1 MTRSS
6 LGSALVTGASSG
18 IGAVY
23 ADRLAKRGYDLIL
36 VARNGEKLKSLAAR
50 LTAETHRSVK
60 VMPADLGDK
69 VALAKIEA
77 VLRDDP
83 SISMLVNNAGT
94 ASIAPLLNSDVDQM
108 EAMIAL
114 NVTALTRL
122 TYAAAPAFVARGA
135 GTIINIGSVV
145 GVVPERLNG
154 VYGATKAFVLAL
166 SQSLQHELADKG
178 VRIQAVLPAATAT
191 DIWEKSGLHHS
202 KLPAGTVMSTEDM
215 VDAALTG
222 LDQGEVVTIPP
233 LQDGD
238 DWTRFDAAR
247 LALAPKLTNAAP
259 APRYRAARASSKH
272 RVRRNLTKHED
283 QAMTSRSVVI
293 AEPVR
298 TAIGAFG
305 GTLKDVPAPDLGAVA
320 IRAAVERAGLKPEEI
335 ETAAMGNVI
344 QAGTKMNPARQAAV
358 QAGLPVTVPA
368 LTVNRVCGS
377 GAQAIVSAAQ
387 EILLGNA
394 NAAVAGGMESMDQ
407 APYLVQRGRWG
418 YRLGDGQLYDSV
430 LRDGLNDAFSGEHSG
445 WHTEDLVEKYQVT
458 REAQDQWALR
468 SQQRFARAQSAGHF
482 KSQIAAVQV
491 PGKKGP
497 TPFDQDEANRPD
509 TTIEALARLKP
520 AFRPD
525 GAITAGNAPG
535 LNDAAAAMVLAD
547 EAWAEKRGLK
557 PAARLVAYGIAA
569 VEPGMFGLGPVPA
582 VKQALQRA
590 GWEIESIE
598 RAEINEAFAAIAIV
612 VARELG
618 FSDEIV
624 NVEGGAVAHGHPI
637 GATGAV
643 LTTKLIHSM
652 RRDGLKRG
660 LVTLCIGGG
669 QGIALAIE
677 TLH

>member
-1 MTRSS
+1 
-6 LGSALVTGASSG
+6 
-18 IGAVY
+18 
-23 ADRLAKRGYDLIL
+23 
-36 VARNGEKLKSLAAR
+36 
-50 LTAETHRSVK
+50 
-60 VMPADLGDK
+60 
-69 VALAKIEA
+69 
-77 VLRDDP
+77 
-83 SISMLVNNAGT
+83 
-94 ASIAPLLNSDVDQM
+94 
-108 EAMIAL
+108 
-114 NVTALTRL
+114 
-122 TYAAAPAFVARGA
+122 
-135 GTIINIGSVV
+135 
-145 GVVPERLNG
+145 
-154 VYGATKAFVLAL
+154 
-166 SQSLQHELADKG
+166 
-178 VRIQAVLPAATAT
+178 
-191 DIWEKSGLHHS
+191 
-202 KLPAGTVMSTEDM
+202 
-215 VDAALTG
+215 
-222 LDQGEVVTIPP
+222 
-233 LQDGD
+233 
-238 DWTRFDAAR
+238 
-247 LALAPKLTNAAP
+247 
-259 APRYRAARASSKH
+259 
-272 RVRRNLTKHED
+272 
-283 QAMTSRSVVI
+283 MTSRSVVI

-368 LTVNRVCGS
+368 MTVNRVCGS

-468 SQQRFARAQSAGHF
+468 SQQRFARAQAAGYF
-482 KSQIAAVQV
+482 KSQIAPVQV

-509 TTIEALARLKP
+509 TTIETLARLKP

-535 LNDAAAAMVLAD
+535 LNAAAAAMVLAD
-547 EAWAEKRGLK
+547 QDWAEKRGIE

-590 GWEIESIE
+590 DWAIDSIE

-618 FSDEIV
+618 LSDEIV
-624 NVEGGAVAHGHPI
+624 NVDGGAVAHGHPI

>member
-1 MTRSS
+1 
-6 LGSALVTGASSG
+6 
-18 IGAVY
+18 
-23 ADRLAKRGYDLIL
+23 
-36 VARNGEKLKSLAAR
+36 
-50 LTAETHRSVK
+50 
-60 VMPADLGDK
+60 
-69 VALAKIEA
+69 
-77 VLRDDP
+77 
-83 SISMLVNNAGT
+83 
-94 ASIAPLLNSDVDQM
+94 
-108 EAMIAL
+108 
-114 NVTALTRL
+114 
-122 TYAAAPAFVARGA
+122 
-135 GTIINIGSVV
+135 
-145 GVVPERLNG
+145 
-154 VYGATKAFVLAL
+154 
-166 SQSLQHELADKG
+166 
-178 VRIQAVLPAATAT
+178 
-191 DIWEKSGLHHS
+191 
-202 KLPAGTVMSTEDM
+202 MS
-215 VDAALTG
+215 
-222 LDQGEVVTIPP
+222 
-233 LQDGD
+233 
-238 DWTRFDAAR
+238 
-247 LALAPKLTNAAP
+247 
-259 APRYRAARASSKH
+259 
-272 RVRRNLTKHED
+272 
-283 QAMTSRSVVI
+283 SRSVVI

-305 GTLKDVPAPDLGAVA
+305 GTLKDMPAPDLGAVA
-320 IRAAVERAGLKPEEI
+320 IRAAVERAGLRPDEVEA
-335 ETAAMGNVI
+335 AAMGNVI

-387 EILLGNA
+387 EIMLGNA

-445 WHTEDLVEKYQVT
+445 WHTEDLIEKYQVT

-468 SQQRFARAQSAGHF
+468 SQQRFARAKSAGHF

-547 EAWAEKRGLK
+547 AAWAEKRGLE
-557 PAARLVAYGIAA
+557 PVARLVAYGIAA

-590 GWEIESIE
+590 GWEIGSIE

-618 FSDEIV
+618 LSDEIV
-624 NVEGGAVAHGHPI
+624 NVDGGAVAHGHPI